1 MIHSGTS
8 SQFGTVGAKA
18 ILPWVRTEEES
29 MTTTEPTETVKE
41 GIDLEKFH
49 EFVEHATANPDDV
62 QMELSARAPYEGRLF
77 HSLATVDEYTLGGEE
92 IHRETREYT
101 LPLGAWKE
109 VEEAAGFID
118 PTDRMEPIEVA
129 LAALSGCLNVAVGV
143 TALANEIELD
153 DLETTVRLDFDP
165 RVVLMIHDVDR
176 SEETFDDIRVEIE
189 VSGENL
195 SDEDADLLAAGAK
208 RSPVWS
214 LMHYA
219 HDMEP
224 VVSVERTPEPAH

>member
-1 MIHSGTS
+1 M
-8 SQFGTVGAKA
+8 A
-18 ILPWVRTEEES
+18 
-29 MTTTEPTETVKE
+29 TTRPAVTQ

-49 EFVEHATANPDDV
+49 EFVEYATANPDDV
-62 QMELSARAPYEGRLF
+62 QMELGARAPYEGRLF
-77 HSLATVDEYTLGGEE
+77 HSLAIVDEYTLGEEE

-109 VEEAAGFID
+109 MEEAAGFVD

-129 LAALSGCLNVAVGV
+129 LAALTGCLNVAVGV
-143 TALANEIELD
+143 TALANDIDID

-176 SEETFDDIRVEIE
+176 AEESFDDIRIEIE

-195 SDEDADLLAAGAK
+195 SDEDADRLAAGAK
-208 RSPVWS
+208 RSPVWG
-214 LMHYA
+214 LMHFA
-219 HDMEP
+219 HEMEP
-224 VVSVERTPEPAH
+224 VVTVGRTPAPAHQ